1 MKTIEVDPLDIKSI
15 NAAIQALE
23 GLRKERKQKITEY
36 IHKLCLKGAAA
47 AKNAYGSLVTV
58 EVTPDGKGILAQG
71 DQVIFLEFGAG
82 VYTEDHGL
90 TIGADLNII
99 IAPGGWSEGDPEGQH
114 TWSQWIAS
122 GKPLDKYPYN
132 QKPRAGMLEA
142 YKAIVAAQEEVAKEV
157 FSK

>member
-15 NAAIQALE
+15 NAAIAALE
-23 GLRKERKQKITEY
+23 KHRVWRKQKITEY
-36 IHKLCLKGAAA
+36 ISKLCEIGAAA

-58 EVTPDGKGILAQG
+58 TVTPDGKGILAQG

-90 TIGADLNII
+90 TIGADLSIV
-99 IAPGGWSEGDPEGQH
+99 IAPGGWSETEGEH
-114 TWSQWIAS
+114 RWSQWIAE
-122 GKPLDKYPYN
+122 GKDPYKFPYN

-142 YKAIVAAQEEVAKEV
+142 YKAIVAAQDRVANEV

>member
-15 NAAIQALE
+15 NAAIAALE
-23 GLRKERKQKITEY
+23 KHRVWRKQKITEY
-36 IHKLCLKGAAA
+36 ISKLCEIGAAA
-47 AKNAYGSLVTV
+47 AKNAYGSLITVT
-58 EVTPDGKGILAQG
+58 VTPDGKGILAQG

-90 TIGADLNII
+90 TIGADLNIV
-99 IAPGGWSEGDPEGQH
+99 IAPGGWSETEGVH
-114 TWSQWIAS
+114 TWSQWVAS
-122 GKPLDKYPYN
+122 GRPLDKYPYN

-142 YKAIVAAQEEVAKEV
+142 YKAIVAAQDRVANEV